1 MGVGASIHIVVSLP
15 CTGVLLINFFKYP
28 FSFYDKPVS
37 FRNRPGRNN
46 RKILLNPLS
55 KFIAMTHTLPYKQLF
70 DFVFQVFRQMGCSP
84 GDADVATTVLLSAD
98 VRGVDSHGVARLSG
112 YARLWEAGRINA
124 TPNIRVVYET
134 PSTAVVDGDAGLG
147 LVVAPFAMQVAIE
160 KAEKAGTGWVS
171 VKNSNHFG
179 IAGYHAMMALQHKMI
194 GMAMTNA
201 SALVAPTFS
210 IERMLGTNP
219 IAVAIP
225 ADTEPAFV
233 ADFATTTA
241 SNGKLEILQRKNAA
255 APEGWVQDEN
265 GDTTNNA
272 NALKQGGAMLP
283 LGGDREHGS
292 HKGYALG
299 SIVDIFSA
307 VLSGASYGPWAP
319 PFPAYVPMPQNMPGE
334 GLGHFFGA
342 MRVDAFRPAAEF
354 TAHMDNW
361 IKRFRSATPAP
372 GHEKVLIP
380 GDPERE
386 MEGARMRDGIPLFE
400 SVVDDLKGVGEKMGV
415 AWMD

>member
-1 MGVGASIHIVVSLP
+1 MFQTFSYDHLYQFTHGVF
-15 CTGVLLINFFKYP
+15 TG
-28 FSFYDKPVS
+28 
-37 FRNRPGRNN
+37 
-46 RKILLNPLS
+46 
-55 KFIAMTHTLPYKQLF
+55 
-70 DFVFQVFRQMGCSP
+70 MGCSS
-84 GDADVATTVLLSAD
+84 DDATTATKALLSAD
-98 VRGVDSHGVARLSG
+98 VRGIDSHGVARLTG
-112 YARLWEAGRINA
+112 YVRLWEAKRVNA
-124 TPNIRVVYET
+124 TPQIKIVHET

-160 KAEKAGTGWVS
+160 KARIAGTGWVS
-171 VKNSNHFG
+171 VRNTNHFG
-179 IAGYHAMMALQHKMI
+179 IAGYHAMMALEHDMI

-225 ADTEPAFV
+225 AGEQPPFV

-241 SNGKLEILQRKNAA
+241 ANGKLEILQRKNAA
-255 APEGWVQDEN
+255 APAGWVQDKD
-265 GDTTNNA
+265 GIGTDDA
-272 NALKQGGAMLP
+272 NVLKKQGALLP
-283 LGGDREHGS
+283 LGSDREHGS

-319 PFPAYVPMPQNMPGE
+319 PFPAYVPMPEDMPGK

-342 MRVDAFRPAAEF
+342 MRIDAFRPAEEF
-354 TAHMDNW
+354 KQHMDNW
-361 IKRFRSATPAP
+361 ITRFRNAKPAA
-372 GHEKVLIP
+372 GYEKVLIP

-386 MEGARMRDGIPLFE
+386 TEALRMGQGIPIID
-400 SVVDDLKGVGEKMGV
+400 SVLDELKAVGIKFGLTL
-415 AWMD
+415 